1 MPKTVIICRGLPAS
15 GKSSWA
21 KEFVSKN
28 PNEWKRVNMDELR
41 AMLDNSHK
49 SNGNEKFV
57 RAMRDVLILEALK
70 DGKSVVSDNTQLS
83 PKTVN
88 HLRQLVQKFNKENND
103 NVQVEEKFFEATPEE
118 CIKRDLKRPNSVGHK
133 VIMEMYNQFLAPK
146 TEPLIQDSSLPKMIL
161 CDIDG
166 TVAEMTER
174 GPFDWKRVGEDNPK
188 KNVLNI
194 IKCLHSAG
202 YLIQFMSGRDEVCR
216 KETND
221 WLIQHLGFLDFH
233 ILMRPEG
240 DNRKDSIV
248 KKELFDNHIRG
259 KYYIEAVF
267 DDRDQV
273 VSLWRNEIGLTC
285 MQVEYG
291 DF

>member
-1 MPKTVIICRGLPAS
+1 MSKVIICRGLPGS
-15 GKSSWA
+15 GKSTWA
-21 KEFVSKN
+21 REQVEKN
-28 PNEWKRVNMDELR
+28 PDTWKRINMDDLR
-41 AMLDNSHK
+41 MMLNNKLVIGKDA
-49 SNGNEKFV
+49 EKFMKK
-57 RAMRDVLILEALK
+57 MRDVLIMETLK
-70 DGKSVVSDNTQLS
+70 EKKNIISDNTSLS
-83 PKTVN
+83 PKSVE
-88 HLRQLVQKFNKENND
+88 HIKQLVHKFNKDNNEN
-103 NVQVEEKFFEATPEE
+103 VEVEIKFFDTPLQE
-118 CIKRDLKRPNSVGHK
+118 CIKRDLKRPNSVGQK
-133 VIMEMYNQFLAPK
+133 VIMDMYNQFLAPK
-146 TEPLIQDSSLPKMIL
+146 VELIVQSPLLPRMII

-166 TVAEMTER
+166 TVSEMTDR
-174 GPFDWKRVGEDNPK
+174 GPFDWKRVGEDKPK

-194 IKCLHSAG
+194 IKCLHNSG
-202 YLIQFMSGRDEVCR
+202 YLIQFMSGRDEICR

-240 DNRKDSIV
+240 DNRKDSVI

-285 MQVEYG
+285 LQCDYG